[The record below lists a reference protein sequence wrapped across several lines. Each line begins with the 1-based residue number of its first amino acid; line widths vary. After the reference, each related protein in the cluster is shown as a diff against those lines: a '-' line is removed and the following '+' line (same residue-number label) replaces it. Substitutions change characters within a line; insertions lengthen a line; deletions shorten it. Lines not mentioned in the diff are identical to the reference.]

1 MSSQRAIGRE
11 GSAIKR
17 MAAIPLAL
25 AIVVQ
30 VAFEIAIFRAG
41 SIGLGF
47 WFRAVFTIGLIALLL
62 RADRWKWLATT
73 LRILIGLNFGLAVC
87 DRFGLLGRY
96 GSPGVSWGDFG
107 HFVAYTRQVNA
118 FLPAGFA
125 PFLAVAATAA
135 EIGLTVTL
143 VLGIAPRLACMGAA
157 LLLLA
162 YAIAMTISLGFT
174 SQLYYAVPEL
184 CAGGWFLFT
193 VSAAPLRTTKAA
205 TGSISP

>member
-1 MSSQRAIGRE
+1 
-11 GSAIKR
+11 
-17 MAAIPLAL
+17 MAAIALAL

-30 VAFEIAIFRAG
+30 VVFEIAILRAG

>member
-1 MSSQRAIGRE
+1 MKQT
-11 GSAIKR
+11 
-17 MAAIPLAL
+17 AAIALAL
-25 AIVVQ
+25 AIVTQ
-30 VAFEIAIFRAG
+30 VAFEISIFRAG
-41 SIGLGF
+41 SLGLGF

-62 RADRWKWLATT
+62 RADRWKWLAAT
-73 LRILIGLNFGLAVC
+73 LRILIGVNFGLAVC
-87 DRFGLLGRY
+87 DRFGLLGHY

-135 EIGLTVTL
+135 EIVLAVTL
-143 VLGIAPRLACMGAA
+143 VVGIAPRLACMGAA

-162 YAIAMTISLGFT
+162 YAIAMTISLGFA

-184 CAGGWFLFT
+184 GAGAWFLFT
-193 VSAAPLRTTKAA
+193 VSGAPLRSTKAA
-205 TGSISP
+205 AGSISP